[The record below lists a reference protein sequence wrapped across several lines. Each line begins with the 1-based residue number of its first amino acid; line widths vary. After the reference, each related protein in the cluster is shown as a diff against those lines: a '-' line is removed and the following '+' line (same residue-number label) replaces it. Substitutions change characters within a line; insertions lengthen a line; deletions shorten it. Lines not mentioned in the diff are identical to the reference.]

1 MKELL
6 LQYAQYNEWANKRIT
21 DAMYK
26 LETRLEDKEISS
38 SFPSIRAT
46 VHHSWSAEFVWLQRL
61 LLSQQPIWIESVFKG
76 PFEEACREWLLV
88 SAALIQ
94 FIHDQRDDKAFTH
107 MLRFADRSDI
117 TYKMPLHQVL
127 HQVFNHST
135 YHRGQLVTMLRQ
147 VGVSNIPQMDF
158 ILFARKK
165 G

>member
-88 SAALIQ
+88 SAVC
-94 FIHDQRDDKAFTH
+94 R
-107 MLRFADRSDI
+107 
-117 TYKMPLHQVL
+117 PL
-127 HQVFNHST
+127 
-135 YHRGQLVTMLRQ
+135 
-147 VGVSNIPQMDF
+147 
-158 ILFARKK
+158 
-165 G
+165 